1 MTPRTPTNKKRIILA
16 VLLILLLVA
25 GFIVWQHRPVSASMR
40 LDLTGT
46 VGLKVAGTVIVD
58 GVPQEFSGVLPTNI
72 TVEARTFD
80 YTILMQEPRGEL
92 HGKLTVA
99 NGVYGS
105 SSTANDFT
113 GVRGS
118 YTHTW
123 GGKGG
128 MFTTARKG
136 E

>member
-1 MTPRTPTNKKRIILA
+1 MNKKRVILA
-16 VLLILLLVA
+16 VLMILLLVA
-25 GFIVWQHRPVSASMR
+25 GYGVWQQRPVSVSMR

-46 VGLKVAGTVIVD
+46 PGLKVAGRVVVD
-58 GVPQEFSGVLPTNI
+58 GVSRPFSGVLPTNI
-72 TVEARTFD
+72 TVEARAFD
-80 YTILMQEPRGEL
+80 YKILMQEPQGEL
-92 HGKLTVA
+92 HGQLTVA

-118 YTHTW
+118 YAHTW
-123 GGKGG
+123 GAKGG
-128 MFTTARKG
+128 GFTTARRG